1 MAEIGRRELLG
12 RSAAGGG
19 AIALGALG
27 LGSMPASASA
37 RVPNPAKGV
46 VLFKNPDFNFQSLFA
61 LGGVAAG
68 AGEIGEIIATANAI
82 NAAGLSF
89 DTYVGQF
96 LKTARRVGAIAEAAH
111 KAGHRVSAR
120 SAYLR
125 SAQYYDQA
133 LFFVLG
139 TRRPGRE
146 EAIYNAMQRQWNRA
160 AHLFDPPFQAVRIP
174 YAGTYL
180 PGYFMRP
187 PGAKGKR
194 PTVII
199 NNGSDAE
206 NIDVWSYGAAAAI
219 ERGYNALI
227 FEGPGQGSTLF
238 RRQIPFRPDWEK
250 VVTPI
255 VDWLHARPDVDPK
268 RIAMTGWSFT
278 GELVIRAVAFERR
291 IAAVC
296 ADPGSV
302 NTWLAY
308 PPPIRKLFAGG
319 AGRDEVNHIWQ
330 HDVVP
335 HLTGAERFLFAK
347 RSEVFGPR
355 FLHTARA
362 GRLLTDFWT
371 FGTRARQYTNRSVI
385 DRVTTPTLVLN
396 YQLEQF
402 YPGQAVQ
409 LYKLLRSP
417 KRLVTFTIAE
427 GSEYHTGPMGPQRR
441 NQVVFDWFDEVFS
454 GR

>member
-1 MAEIGRRELLG
+1 MSEMRRRDLL
-12 RSAAGGG
+12 RATALTGG
-19 AIALGALG
+19 AAALGAIG
-27 LGSMPASASA
+27 LEAMPASASA

-46 VLFKNPDFNFQSLFA
+46 VLFKNADFNFQSLFA

-68 AGEIGEIIATANAI
+68 AGEIGEIIATANEI
-82 NAAGLSF
+82 NARGLSY
-89 DTYVGQF
+89 DTYVDQF
-96 LKTARRVGAIAEAAH
+96 LATARRVGGIADEAL

-139 TRRPGRE
+139 TKRPGRE
-146 EAIYNAMQRQWNRA
+146 EAVYNAMQRQWSRA
-160 AHLFDPPFQAVRIP
+160 ARLFDPAFEAVRIP

-187 PGAKGKR
+187 PGVRGRR
-194 PTVII
+194 PTIII

-250 VVTPI
+250 VITPI
-255 VDWLHARPDVDPK
+255 VDFLRARHDVDRR

-278 GELVIRAVAFERR
+278 GELVIRAVAFEKR
-291 IAAVC
+291 IAAVA

-302 NTWLAY
+302 DTWLAY
-308 PPPIRKLFAGG
+308 PPMLRKLFSGG
-319 AGRDEVNHIWQ
+319 AGRAEVNHIWQ

-335 HLTGAERFLFAK
+335 HLTPAERFLFAK
-347 RSEVFGPR
+347 RSEVFGPQ

-371 FGTRARQYTNRSVI
+371 FGTRARQYANGSVI
-385 DRVTTPTLVLN
+385 DRVTTPVLVLN

-402 YPGQAVQ
+402 YPGQAVE
-409 LYKLLRSP
+409 LYKRLRSP
-417 KRLVTFTIAE
+417 KKLVTFTIAE

-441 NQVVFDWFDEVFS
+441 NQVVFDWFDEIFS